1 MGRMNLWHCFFWYT
15 NNTNIIKYSLIVTDS
30 MPIWSP
36 CLKFKDIFCFCV
48 ENLCG
53 HQTIGWLVK
62 FRGRTFES
70 FFDINMRC
78 IKILI
83 LVLVWQSTKKHICI
97 VSDKI
102 SEIDKH
108 VVSWIVLLWLI
119 DVLPHLDLIYS
130 LQYRLDS
137 NV

>member
-1 MGRMNLWHCFFWYT
+1 MSARWLTFLGQSFKGQFINALKLGYLRDKIYCQRKNKDNST
-15 NNTNIIKYSLIVTDS
+15 
-30 MPIWSP
+30 P
-36 CLKFKDIFCFCV
+36 CLKFEDIFCFCV

-108 VVSWIVLLWLI
+108 VVSWIVLLWLNDI
-119 DVLPHLDLIYS
+119 MLHLIFICK
-130 LQYRLDS
+130 
-137 NV
+137 